1 MIRSGLLASAMI
13 LTPAALAGTEATLS
27 DEAVDARVV
36 AVAQSLNSPLVEGQT
51 LASSGTEFAASAL
64 EIIEE
69 QVRAGQ
75 SDDEIRTYFRQRY
88 GSAMV
93 TPATNEEADK

>member
-1 MIRSGLLASAMI
+1 MIRSGLLVAVLI
-13 LTPAALAGTEATLS
+13 LTPAAVADAEATLS
-27 DEAVDARVV
+27 DDDVTARIM

-51 LASSGTEFAASAL
+51 LASSGTEFAASAIEL
-64 EIIEE
+64 IEE

-75 SDDEIRTYFRQRY
+75 SDDEIREYFRQRY

-93 TPATNEEADK
+93 TPTASQEADK

>member
-1 MIRSGLLASAMI
+1 MIRSGLLAIAWI
-13 LTPAALAGTEATLS
+13 VTPAAVAGAEAILS
-27 DEAVDARVV
+27 DADVDARVM

-51 LASSGTEFAASAL
+51 LASSGTEFSASAL
-64 EIIEE
+64 ELIEE

-75 SDDEIRTYFRQRY
+75 SDDEIREYFRLRY

-93 TPATNEEADK
+93 TPADSQEADK

>member
-93 TPATNEEADK
+93 TPATSQEADK